1 MDPEEID
8 RPERIV
14 RVGERP
20 ANPDGLVGYVPG
32 VFDMFH
38 IGHLN
43 IIRRSAERCDWL
55 VAGVVV
61 DDVVVLMKGQPPIVP
76 LEERIE
82 IVSSNRYVDEAIEDG
97 SADKRKAWERR
108 PFDIIFKGAD
118 WKDTVKGRRL
128 EEEMGSIG
136 VRVEYL
142 PYTAHT
148 SSSLLRETL
157 TRLAKSL

>member
-1 MDPEEID
+1 
-8 RPERIV
+8 
-14 RVGERP
+14 
-20 ANPDGLVGYVPG
+20 
-32 VFDMFH
+32 MFH

-43 IIRRSAERCDWL
+43 ILRRSAERCDWL

-76 LEERIE
+76 LAERIE
-82 IVSSNRYVDEAIEDG
+82 IVSSNRCVDEVLEDR
-97 SADKRKAWERR
+97 SADKRDVWERR
-108 PFDIIFKGAD
+108 PFDVIFKGAD
-118 WKDTVKGRRL
+118 WMDTPKGKRL

-157 TRLAKSL
+157 TRLANSL